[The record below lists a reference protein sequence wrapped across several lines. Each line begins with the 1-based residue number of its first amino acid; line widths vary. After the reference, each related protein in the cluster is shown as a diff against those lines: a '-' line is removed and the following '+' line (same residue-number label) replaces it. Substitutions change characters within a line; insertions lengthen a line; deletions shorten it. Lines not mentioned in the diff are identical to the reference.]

1 MLESQSWMMTIGKQV
16 SEHWTSNYTITTEEV
31 GYSKVYYIRIL
42 KILNTVNNLYH
53 KFAYKCILKFHVL
66 C

>member
-1 MLESQSWMMTIGKQV
+1 MLESQSWMMTGKQV
-16 SEHWTSNYTITTEEV
+16 SEHWTSNHTITTEEV

-42 KILNTVNNLYH
+42 KILNIVNNLYH
-53 KFAYKCILKFHVL
+53 KFAYKCILKFLVL